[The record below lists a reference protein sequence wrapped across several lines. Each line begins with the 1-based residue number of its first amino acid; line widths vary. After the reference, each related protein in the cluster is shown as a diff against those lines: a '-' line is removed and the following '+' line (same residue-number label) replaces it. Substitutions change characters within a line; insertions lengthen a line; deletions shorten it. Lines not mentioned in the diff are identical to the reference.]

1 MTVAM
6 PIWQGRI
13 SPVLD
18 VAGRFLV
25 VQIENGHETSRREI
39 LVGETSPRLLAKG
52 IKEMGPEVLLC
63 GALSQP
69 VADSLANEGVRVWPH
84 ICGEA
89 ESVLQ
94 AFLTNT
100 LEQAEFRMPGCC
112 LAHCAWHRS
121 RFRRR
126 NHLPRNRHEEPMQ
139 QL

>member
-25 VQIENGHETSRREI
+25 VHFENDHEMSRREV
-39 LVGETSPRLLAKG
+39 LVAETNPRLLAKG
-52 IKEMGPEVLLC
+52 IKEMGEVLLC

-69 VADSLANEGVRVWPH
+69 VADSLANERVRVWPH
-84 ICGEA
+84 LCGEA

-100 LEQAEFRMPGCC
+100 LKQAQFRMPGCC
-112 LAHCAWHRS
+112 LGHCACHCSRS
-121 RFRRR
+121 RRRSS
-126 NHLPRNRHEEPMQ
+126 LGRNRNEEPMQ